1 MVGEEGWQISCDKRL
16 VNESGVDIAF
26 TPGHVSPQSNQQRCE
41 VLRMSG
47 PLDGQ
52 ITIES
57 STKDGSI
64 RTTYI
69 LNLSF
74 EPAPA
79 DSTMSA
85 TTLIGAGLGGLVF
98 IAGLLFLMRG
108 RGRDEELEEV
118 FETTQAGPPV
128 SGAHQQ
134 KVVPEVHG
142 EPAKPAGPPVSASPE
157 SNEGPPLPE
166 GGLPP
171 GWTQEQWAYYG
182 QQYLD
187 GTL

>member
-1 MVGEEGWQISCDKRL
+1 
-16 VNESGVDIAF
+16 
-26 TPGHVSPQSNQQRCE
+26 
-41 VLRMSG
+41 
-47 PLDGQ
+47 
-52 ITIES
+52 
-57 STKDGSI
+57 
-64 RTTYI
+64 
-69 LNLSF
+69 
-74 EPAPA
+74 
-79 DSTMSA
+79 
-85 TTLIGAGLGGLVF
+85 
-98 IAGLLFLMRG
+98 MRG

-128 SGAHQQ
+128 SGVHEQ
-134 KVVPEVHG
+134 KIVPEVHG

-157 SNEGPPLPE
+157 SNAGPPLPD